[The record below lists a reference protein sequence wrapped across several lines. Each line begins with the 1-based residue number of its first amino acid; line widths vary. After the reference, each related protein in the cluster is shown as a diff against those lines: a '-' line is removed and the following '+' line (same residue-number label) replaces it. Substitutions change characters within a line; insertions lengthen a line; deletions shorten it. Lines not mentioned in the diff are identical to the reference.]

1 MKKKS
6 KKIAERSFSYS
17 LPSSDQ
23 KKPKMAA
30 MPTSKEHEVG
40 KEHSVPLDDVL
51 KQIVD
56 SIQSLGDRLENKI
69 EQLQTDMDCFRHE
82 IKENL
87 DGLKAT
93 ISDVEKSLEQAWERI
108 DDHTAE
114 LKAHKDVKDSQQREI
129 DELKSELEKTT
140 LLLNVEKG
148 NKIALENYTRRKNL
162 KFMNLPEDR
171 GEDCK
176 GMITN
181 LIQNDLKIDVTN
193 VRFHAVHR
201 VGKPAV
207 GKTRPII
214 ARFVCREDRDLVWS
228 RKKDLKNS
236 TTYHDAYITQ
246 DRDAKAI
253 QQERRTLIKA
263 MKKARALGFDSK
275 VIDRHLVVGGEI
287 YACGAIPEHLKESP
301 IVTKP
306 RHKGGLSLTKKN

>member
-1 MKKKS
+1 MKKKN
-6 KKIAERSFSYS
+6 KKRAERSFSYS
-17 LPSSDQ
+17 PPSTDP

-30 MPTSKEHEVG
+30 PTSKEHEVG
-40 KEHSVPLDDVL
+40 KEHNVPLDGVL

-56 SIQSLGDRLENKI
+56 SIKSLGDRLENKI
-69 EQLQTDMDCFRHE
+69 ERLQTDMDCFRHE

-93 ISDVEKSLEQAWERI
+93 INSIEKSLEQAWEHI
-108 DDHTAE
+108 EDHAAE
-114 LKAHKDVKDSQQREI
+114 LKTHKDVKDSQQKEI
-129 DELKSELEKTT
+129 DELKSELQKTT
-140 LLLNVEKG
+140 LLLNVEKE
-148 NKIALENYTRRKNL
+148 NNIALENYTRRENL
-162 KFMNLPEDR
+162 KFMNLPENR

-176 GMITN
+176 GMIIN
-181 LIQNDLKIDVTN
+181 LIRNDLKIDVTN

-236 TTYHDAYITQ
+236 TTYQDAYITQ
-246 DRDAKAI
+246 DYAKAI
-253 QQERRTLIKA
+253 QQERRFLIKA

-275 VIDRHLVVGGEI
+275 VIDRHLVVGEEKFT
-287 YACGAIPEHLKESP
+287 CGTIPEHLKESP
-301 IVTKP
+301 METE
-306 RHKGGLSLTKKN
+306 TTT